1 MEFAAII
8 LAAGQGNRMKST
20 MPKPLHRLGG
30 KPLLAWVLEASALG
44 GASRQVVVVPPETPD
59 SDGHGTTISD
69 FMASWPKSRKESV
82 ATAVQD
88 KPGGTGHAVECASKA
103 LGGFEGVAIVAF
115 ADTPLLRADTF
126 SAMAAQLEATGAAV
140 ACLGFRPD
148 DATGYGRLVTGKK
161 GELLRIVEE
170 KDAGPEEK
178 AVELANAGLMA
189 IRLPLGF
196 DLLAGLDTGNAQGE
210 KYLTDIVAAARG
222 QGHTVAVLEADAAEV
237 MGINDRGDLSLAEA
251 ELQRRLRRAAMES
264 GATLV
269 APDTVFL
276 HHDTVLGQDVVI
288 EPHVVFGPG
297 VRLGSGTEVRAF
309 SHLEGVA
316 TGACCVI
323 GPYARLRPG
332 TELGEGVKIGN
343 FVETKN
349 ARMGDLS
356 KANHLSYIGDSEVGG
371 KANIGAGTIT
381 CNYDG
386 TAKHETRIGAGAFIG
401 SNTALVA
408 PVSVG
413 DRAMVGAGSVITG
426 DVEPDALAVTRPE
439 QRNIKGGAGRFRDTR
454 GNKAGGK
461 KASGKKAK

>member
-44 GASRQVVVVPPETPD
+44 GASRQVVVAPPETPD
-59 SDGHGTTISD
+59 GGGGHGATIAD
-69 FMASWPKSRKESV
+69 FMASWGNGRKGGV

-88 KPGGTGHAVECASKA
+88 KPKGTGHAVECASGA
-103 LGGFEGVAIVAF
+103 LDGFEGVALVAF
-115 ADTPLLRADTF
+115 ADTPLLQAGTF
-126 SAMAAQLEATGAAV
+126 RAMAEHLESTGAAV
-140 ACLGFRPD
+140 ACLGFRPG

-170 KDAGPEEK
+170 KDAGSEDK
-178 AVELANAGLMA
+178 AIELANAGLMA
-189 IRLPLGF
+189 MRLPLGF
-196 DLLAGLDTGNAQGE
+196 DLLAGLDAGNAQDE
-210 KYLTDIVAAARG
+210 KYLTGIVAAARG
-222 QGHTVAVLEADAAEV
+222 RGLDVTALEADTAEV
-237 MGINDRGDLSLAEA
+237 MGINDRRDLSLAEA

-276 HHDTVLGQDVVI
+276 HHDTVLEEDVVI

-297 VRLGSGTEVRAF
+297 VRLGNGTEVRAF
-309 SHLEGVA
+309 SHLEGVV
-316 TGACCVI
+316 TGPCCVI

-332 TELGEGVKIGN
+332 TELGEGVRIGN

-386 TAKHETRIGAGAFIG
+386 TAKH
-401 SNTALVA
+401 
-408 PVSVG
+408 
-413 DRAMVGAGSVITG
+413 
-426 DVEPDALAVTRPE
+426 
-439 QRNIKGGAGRFRDTR
+439 
-454 GNKAGGK
+454 
-461 KASGKKAK
+461 

>member
-1 MEFAAII
+1 MAMDYAAII
-8 LAAGQGNRMKST
+8 LAAGRGNRMKST

-30 KPLLAWVLEASALG
+30 RPLLAWVLEASALG
-44 GASRQVVVVPPETPD
+44 GASRQVVVVPPEKGAAGG
-59 SDGHGTTISD
+59 GHGPTVAD
-69 FMASWPKSRKESV
+69 LVDSWGEGRKGRV
-82 ATAVQD
+82 AKAVQD
-88 KPGGTGHAVECASKA
+88 KPGGTGHAVECASEE
-103 LGGFEGVAIVAF
+103 LGGFEGAAIVAF
-115 ADTPLLRADTF
+115 ADTPLLRAGTYR
-126 SAMAAQLEATGAAV
+126 SIAEHLESTGAAV

-178 AVELANAGLMA
+178 AIGLANAGLMA

-196 DLLAGLDTGNAQGE
+196 DLLAGLDAGNAQGE
-210 KYLTDIVAAARG
+210 KYLTDIVAAARAG
-222 QGHTVAVLEADAAEV
+222 GHGVATLEADTAEV
-237 MGINDRGDLSLAEA
+237 MGINDRRDLGFAEA
-251 ELQRRLRRAAMES
+251 ELQRRFRLAAMES

-269 APDTVFL
+269 APETVFL
-276 HHDTVLGQDVVI
+276 HHDTVLEEDVVV

-309 SHLEGVA
+309 SHLEGVT
-316 TGACCVI
+316 TGPCCVI

-332 TELGEGVKIGN
+332 TELGGGVKIGN

-349 ARMGDLS
+349 TRMGDLS

-371 KANIGAGTIT
+371 EANIGAGTIT

-386 TAKHETRIGAGAFIG
+386 VSKHRTRIGDGAFIG

-413 DRAMVGAGSVITG
+413 DRAMVGAGSVVTR
-426 DVEPDALAVTRPE
+426 DVGPAALAVTRPKQE
-439 QRNIKGGAGRFRDTR
+439 NIEGGADRFRGSR
-454 GNKAGGK
+454 KK
-461 KASGKKAK
+461 KAE

>member
-8 LAAGQGNRMKST
+8 LAAGRGNRMKST

-44 GASRQVVVVPPETPD
+44 GASRQVVVVPPEAPAG
-59 SDGHGTTISD
+59 DGHGTTIAG
-69 FMASWPKSRKESV
+69 FLAARGKALKEQV

-88 KPGGTGHAVECASKA
+88 RPGGTGHAVECASGE
-103 LGGFEGVAIVAF
+103 LDGFKGTAVVAF
-115 ADTPLLRADTF
+115 ADTPLLRAGTF
-126 SAMAAQLEATGAAV
+126 EAIAGHLETTGAAV

-161 GELLRIVEE
+161 GELLRIVEDR
-170 KDAGPEEK
+170 DAGPREK
-178 AVELANAGLMA
+178 AVGLANAGLMA
-189 IRLPLGF
+189 MRLPLGF
-196 DLLAGLDTGNAQGE
+196 DLLAGLDAGNAQGE
-210 KYLTDIVAAARG
+210 KYLTDIVAAARDG
-222 QGHTVAVLEADAAEV
+222 GHAVTVLEAEAAEV
-237 MGINDRGDLSLAEA
+237 MGINDRVDLGRAEA

-276 HHDTVLGQDVVI
+276 HHDTVLGEDVVI

-297 VRLGSGTEVRAF
+297 VRLGNGTEVRAF

-316 TGACCVI
+316 TGPCCVI

-349 ARMGDLS
+349 TRMGDLA

-386 TAKHETRIGAGAFIG
+386 IAKHRTRIGAEAFIG

-413 DRAMVGAGSVITG
+413 DRAMVGAGSVITE
-426 DVEPDALAVTRPE
+426 DVGPDALAVTRPR
-439 QRNIKGGAGRFRDTR
+439 QKNVGGGAGRFRGAR
-454 GNKAGGK
+454 GKP
-461 KASGKKAK
+461 AK